1 MIYSCDQEAYIFDKK
16 DILIEKLGEALKTM
30 HKDQI
35 ATEILFLIR
44 VLHVRL
50 GADFRRQLQRPLWP
64 TLFIELKNIISG
76 AAVTHRG
83 EQTDQKVLL
92 EAFKLLE
99 LMSSQENQDF
109 CLQQWIFLLDSK
121 FEVNN
126 SIWADTNW
134 FGYSSVGECID
145 SQ

>member
-1 MIYSCDQEAYIFDKK
+1 
-16 DILIEKLGEALKTM
+16 M

-35 ATEILFLIR
+35 ASEILFLIR

-50 GADFRRQLQRPLWP
+50 GPDFRRQLQRPLWP
-64 TLFIELKNIISG
+64 TLFIELKNIISN
-76 AAVTHRG
+76 ASSQRADSA
-83 EQTDQKVLL
+83 DQKVLL

-121 FEVNN
+121 CVLRSLRSNP
-126 SIWADTNW
+126 NW
-134 FGYSSVGECID
+134 VRRSPAGRPSCD
-145 SQ
+145 A

>member
-16 DILIEKLGEALKTM
+16 DILVEKLGEALKSM

-50 GADFRRQLQRPLWP
+50 GPDFRRQLQRPLWP

-76 AAVTHRG
+76 AAVIQRG
-83 EQTDQKVLL
+83 E
-92 EAFKLLE
+92 
-99 LMSSQENQDF
+99 
-109 CLQQWIFLLDSK
+109 
-121 FEVNN
+121 
-126 SIWADTNW
+126 
-134 FGYSSVGECID
+134 
-145 SQ
+145 